1 MLMRAATLYVLFV
14 LASVAVIIA
23 VWQSWE
29 VRLGDSRLAEIL
41 KSEDAMQVKLQA
53 AVDTA
58 L

>member
-1 MLMRAATLYVLFV
+1 MQAFVHCLATG
-14 LASVAVIIA
+14 AVECGA
-23 VWQSWE
+23 E
-29 VRLGDSRLAEIL
+29 VRLGDGRLAEIL